1 MRGIRLAKLRLAST
15 VSILAAL
22 AIACTLHVASTSAS
36 AQSSQYTITD
46 LGPFTVRTMNDLG
59 QAAGVMGN
67 KAVLYNNG
75 VITDLTPPGG
85 ITGEAS
91 GINNSGQVVGWVF
104 FCDLI
109 DGNCVNGRT
118 RAFIYRSGTINVLGT
133 LGGRDSQ
140 AYDIND
146 SGQVAG
152 WSDTSLQTGGDP
164 HAFVFQNGA
173 LQDIGVNISTRRSE
187 ARSINAAGQV
197 AGVASSTTNNG
208 AFVYTNGNA
217 VFFEINGYAS
227 DVNNAGQVVGR
238 FGGNDDG
245 SGRAY
250 LFSNGVRQDL
260 GSLSLQHTYNEA
272 IAVSDAGQVVGIS
285 SQSFF
290 TRLDER
296 AFIYS
301 NGVMEDLNSLIPAGS
316 GWILNIATDIN
327 SAGQIVGNGKL
338 NGQDRAFL
346 LTPTE
351 PTLLT
356 DLTNQLIAVQSVSF
370 LRGPFQGL
378 SPFNLGSDQRTR
390 ITLITRNIDLVA
402 GENIA
407 PPSVEAENAQHRIF
421 SLPVEH
427 VGRVPGA
434 NWLTQLVVRLPDDLT
449 AGDLQVTVSFRGRTS
464 RRGVLT
470 IAAGPT
476 TP

>member
-1 MRGIRLAKLRLAST
+1 MAKLRLVPT

-22 AIACTLHVASTSAS
+22 ACILHFASSSAC

-59 QAAGVMGN
+59 QAAGIMGN
-67 KAVLYNNG
+67 KPVLYNNG
-75 VITDLTPPGG
+75 VISDITPPGG
-85 ITGEAS
+85 IRGEAS
-91 GINNSGQVVGWVF
+91 GINNSGHVVGWVF
-104 FCDLI
+104 FCDLV
-109 DGNCVNGRT
+109 DGNCVNGRS
-118 RAFIYRSGTINVLGT
+118 RAFIYRNGTNNVLGT
-133 LGGRDSQ
+133 LGGRDSL
-140 AYDIND
+140 AFDIND

-152 WSDTSLQTGGDP
+152 WSDTSLQTGGDS

-173 LQDIGVNISTRRSE
+173 LHDIGVNISTRRSE
-187 ARSINAAGQV
+187 AHSINAVGQV
-197 AGVASSTTNNG
+197 AGVASSNTNNG

-217 VFFEINGYAS
+217 VFFEINGYAN
-227 DVNNAGQVVGR
+227 DVNNGGQVVGR

-260 GSLSLQHTYNEA
+260 GSLSSQHTYNEA
-272 IAVSDAGQVVGIS
+272 IAINDIGQVVGIS

-301 NGVMEDLNSLIPAGS
+301 NGVMQDLNNLIPAGS

-346 LTPTE
+346 LTPSE
-351 PTLLT
+351 PMLLT
-356 DLTNQLIAVQSVSF
+356 DLTNQLIAVESASF
-370 LRGPFQGL
+370 LRGPFRPF
-378 SPFNLGSDQRTR
+378 SVFNLSSDQRTR
-390 ITLITRNIDLVA
+390 ITLITRNIDIIA

-407 PPSVEAENAQHRIF
+407 APSVEAEDAQHRIF

-434 NWLTQLVVRLPDDLT
+434 GWLTQIVVRLPEDLT

-464 RRGVLT
+464 RRGLLS
-470 IAAGPT
+470 IAAGALT